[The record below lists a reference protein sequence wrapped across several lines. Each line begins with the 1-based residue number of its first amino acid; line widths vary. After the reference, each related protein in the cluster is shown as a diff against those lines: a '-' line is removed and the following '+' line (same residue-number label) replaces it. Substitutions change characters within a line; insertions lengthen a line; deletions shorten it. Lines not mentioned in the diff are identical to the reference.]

1 MTFAKTAAAALI
13 ATMFPLAAFA
23 GHNTGNTAARLDQRD
38 AYLQQ
43 RIDAG
48 IRDGSLTRREAA
60 ELQHNQARI
69 ERMEARAA
77 ADGHISRAER
87 ARIIQMQNRQ
97 SAAIERERNDN
108 QRAHQAYQQGRHDQH
123 HNAGHIGQRHD
134 GSQHFNRTNHHSV
147 RAGQHSSA
155 QPVPATA
162 AAAAPVSTAST
173 QRGNNGNHYGQIRN
187 GNNGN
192 SGNSATQSG
201 PSTNSSV
208 VAQNNGSRHHN
219 QR

>member
-13 ATMFPLAAFA
+13 ATVFPLAAFA
-23 GHNTGNTAARLDQRD
+23 DHNIGNTAARLDQRD

-69 ERMEARAA
+69 DRMEARAA

-87 ARIIQMQNRQ
+87 ERIVQMQNRQ
-97 SAAIERERNDN
+97 SAAIERERNNN
-108 QRAHQAYQQGRHDQH
+108 QHAHQAYRHGHHGQQ
-123 HNAGHIGQRHD
+123 HNAGHMGRRHE
-134 GSQHFNRTNHHSV
+134 GNQHYNGASHHSSV
-147 RAGQHSSA
+147 
-155 QPVPATA
+155 QPVPVTSA
-162 AAAAPVSTAST
+162 AATGSTAST
-173 QRGNNGNHYGQIRN
+173 ARGNNGNHYGQIR
-187 GNNGN
+187 NGN

-208 VAQNNGSRHHN
+208 VAQNSFSRRHN